1 MLNPFRRLTFGTR
14 LLLAFLIVG
23 IIPLAAAY
31 YVSLTRSVDAL
42 SKATFAQLESIRD
55 VKRAHIRDF
64 LAERHGNLNALLNA
78 VVTLREEATQKLI
91 SIQSNKRARVETFF
105 EKARGDI
112 QVLAKNPNL
121 ILALKSFQQI
131 FSPDGSF
138 DENMYSF
145 VEEIKL
151 GDSMREYTRVYGYH
165 DVLLVTPAG
174 RVVYSS
180 GRETDLGVDL
190 STPEHGQTSLG
201 QVFQK
206 GLEALAIHDFAP
218 HKLADGQQTFFMAA
232 PLKDGDSVAGVVVF
246 KIDKDP
252 VNAIV
257 GNRAGMGQGGETYIG
272 ARNEDGLVLCSDRHL
287 TGGNVGDRLD
297 CKLAED
303 ALTGKSG
310 TRIMSISESDA
321 ALSRFGPLDIPGV
334 DWAMV
339 TSLSYEEI
347 IAPVLPGES
356 KDFFQKYLDQYVFD
370 DLLVIHPDGRVLY
383 TAVHGTDYGIDLSS
397 QSHKDW
403 PLARLVD
410 RVVETRTFGFADFE
424 PYPPADGAPR
434 AFIAEPVIFNEAIEL
449 IVALRIP
456 IEALNVVM
464 KERSGMGRTG
474 EAYLAAADG
483 RMRSDSLNHPETHS
497 VAASFADPETGGID
511 TVATRRAL
519 AGETGRGMMTN
530 YAGDQVLSAYTPLVV
545 WGTPYA
551 LVASFHKDEA
561 LSAVGKLTRLM
572 ALVLVLAVFAIIIL
586 AAVLSISFVR
596 RIRRVITGLSS
607 SSRHLGDAAGEIAS
621 ASHFLSESSSE
632 QAASLEE
639 AAGTLEE
646 LSALTRRNAQSAG
659 KADDQMK
666 EAGKAIDAADEAIG
680 RLSQA
685 FGQITD
691 ESQEI
696 SKIIKTIDEIA
707 FQTNL
712 LALNAAVEAARA
724 GEAGA
729 GFAVVAEEVRN
740 LASRSAQA
748 ARNTADLIQK
758 TLGRVA
764 SGAGHVDET
773 ERVFGTVKDVTGKAA
788 TFVGEIAA
796 ASGEQAQGISEGSRR
811 VSEMDQVTQQLAASS
826 EQSASIADELK
837 HRTLELDALVA
848 ELVALIG
855 TRNGKDAKGSEK
867 SRARARH
874 SGTAK
879 AQPPAKASYPSASPR
894 PTQKKRLEST
904 GHREGTEI
912 TPDDRL
918 ELNDEDWREF

>member
-1 MLNPFRRLTFGTR
+1 MLFNRLRRLTFGTR

-55 VKRAHIRDF
+55 VKKAHIQDF
-64 LAERHGNLNALLNA
+64 LDERHGNLNALLNA
-78 VVTLREEATQKLI
+78 VANLREEATQKLI
-91 SIQSNKRARVETFF
+91 SIQSNKRARVEAFF

-121 ILALKSFQQI
+121 ILALKSFHQI

-138 DENMYSF
+138 DENMYGF
-145 VEEIKL
+145 VEGIKL

-174 RVVYSS
+174 RVVYSAS
-180 GRETDLGVDL
+180 RETDLGVDL
-190 STPEHGQTSLG
+190 TTPEHEKTPLG
-201 QVFQK
+201 QVFQG
-206 GLEALAIHDFAP
+206 GLENVAIHDFAP
-218 HKLADGQQTFFMAA
+218 HKLADGRQTFFMAA
-232 PLKDGDSVAGVVVF
+232 PLKDGESVAGVVVF
-246 KIDKDP
+246 KIDKTP

-257 GNRAGMGQGGETYIG
+257 GNRAGMGQTGETYIG
-272 ARNEDGLVLCSDRHL
+272 GRAENGLILCSDRLL
-287 TGGNVGDRLD
+287 TNGEVGESLD
-297 CKLAED
+297 CKLAD
-303 ALTGKSG
+303 AALAGQSG
-310 TRIMSISESDA
+310 TRIMSRSETNV

-356 KDFFQKYLDQYVFD
+356 RDFFQKYLDQYVFD

-383 TAVHGTDYGIDLSS
+383 TATHGTDYGIDLSS
-397 QSHKDW
+397 KSHQDW
-403 PLARLVD
+403 TLARLVD
-410 RVVETRTFGFADFE
+410 EVVETRTFGFADFE

-434 AFIAEPVIFNEAIEL
+434 AFIAEPLIFDENIEL
-449 IVALRIP
+449 VVALRIP

-519 AGETGRGMMTN
+519 AGEVGRGMMTN
-530 YAGDQVLSAYTPLVV
+530 YAGDRVLAAYTPLDV

-561 LSAVGKLTRLM
+561 LAPVGKLTRLM
-572 ALVLVLAVFAIIIL
+572 ALVLVVAVLAIIIL
-586 AAVLSISFVR
+586 AAVLSASFVR
-596 RIRRVITGLSS
+596 PIRRVITGLSS
-607 SSRHLGDAAGEIAS
+607 SSGHLGDAAVEIAS
-621 ASHFLSESSSE
+621 AGHFLSESSSE

-639 AAGTLEE
+639 AAGSLEQM
-646 LSALTRRNAQSAG
+646 SALTRRNAESAG
-659 KADDQMK
+659 KADELMK
-666 EAGKAIDAADEAIG
+666 EAGSAIEAADEAIG

-724 GEAGA
+724 GDAGA
-729 GFAVVAEEVRN
+729 GFAVVAQEVRN
-740 LASRSAQA
+740 LASRSAEA

-758 TLGRVA
+758 TLGRVE

-773 ERVFGTVKDVTGKAA
+773 ERVFATVKDVTDKAA

-796 ASGEQAQGISEGSRR
+796 ASNEQAQGIGE
-811 VSEMDQVTQQLAASS
+811 VSQGVSDMDKVTQQLAATS
-826 EQSASIADELK
+826 EQTASIADELN
-837 HRTLELDALVA
+837 HRTREMDGFVA
-848 ELVALIG
+848 ELVAIVG
-855 TRNGKDAKGSEK
+855 TRNGKKTDGSGERRP
-867 SRARARH
+867 RARP
-874 SGTAK
+874 SGTGK
-879 AQPPAKASYPSASPR
+879 APPPAKTSETRPR
-894 PTQKKRLEST
+894 IKTNRKK
-904 GHREGTEI
+904 TEDRKGKEV
-912 TPDDRL
+912 TPNDRL
-918 ELNDEDWREF
+918 ELTDEDWREF